1 MLMMMV
7 FFSGFL
13 LGQEVTVSARLDS
26 SRALIGDQL
35 TLHLRVEKSAGARV
49 TFPRYADTLTGKI
62 EIIRKSSIDT
72 ATGTAGKDQFLTRIC
87 LSPFSIPVLLKYHLC
102 HLPFKTGSSA
112 THFLPGQYPCRSVPF
127 LWIQLSGISKPI

>member
-1 MLMMMV
+1 MV

-26 SRALIGDQL
+26 SRALIGDQI
-35 TLHLRVEKSAGARV
+35 TLHLRVEKTAGARV
-49 TFPRYADTLTGKI
+49 SFPRYADTLTGKI

-72 ATGTAGKDQFLTRIC
+72 AAGTAGKTILNQDLLITVFDTG
-87 LSPFSIPVLLKYHLC
+87 LLKYLLC

-112 THFLPGQYPCRSVPF
+112 THFLPGQFPCRSVPF